1 LWHNLKNGFMAKV
14 TSKPATEK
22 KTTKKAAPKSKVVS
36 IEQVAESILDKFR
49 TLNIEHQ
56 LQADLEWCLGSY
68 RFDGNPVGLVEA
80 INRAVAALKAEQAK
94 KTKGVTA
101 AFITGVEKALA

>member
-1 LWHNLKNGFMAKV
+1 MAKAV
-14 TSKPATEK
+14 SKPATEK
-22 KTTKKAAPKSKVVS
+22 KAPKKAAPKSKALS

-49 TLNIEHQ
+49 TLNIEQQ

-68 RFDGNPVGLVEA
+68 RFDGNPVGLVDA
-80 INRAVAALKAEQAK
+80 INRSLFILKAEQIK

-101 AFITGVEKALA
+101 TFISSIEKALA